1 MPLLANPV
9 CPARVGYSIGNES
22 VLDFDSSLNEV
33 LDFDSSLNENDRD
46 SADAQIRAS
55 QKRTPVW
62 LLR

>member
-22 VLDFDSSLNEV
+22 V